1 MLHAHFLCLNI
12 LTPERA
18 AQLFKS
24 ITTMPTDSA
33 LLQTVLDTA
42 KLAMDDAYN
51 ADPAESDQFLDLNR
65 TYLMLTLL
73 SCFAK
78 NVRGKIYNG
87 NVTESIQNTPSL
99 VANYFLEHDSR
110 FSFEQFLS
118 LRPDLAV
125 KVMEIFTIWL
135 PNENQL
141 VYALLDLH
149 DMIVTTYDLFSLSS
163 HEREFIE
170 VDLQND
176 LSLIIE
182 HYGYDPREPNSDDSE
197 CEEGEE
203 DGTDDD
209 DITMSTRRLDVI
221 LEEEE
226 VEAES

>member
-1 MLHAHFLCLNI
+1 M
-12 LTPERA
+12 
-18 AQLFKS
+18 S
-24 ITTMPTDSA
+24 TDSA

-141 VYALLDLH
+141 IYALLELH
-149 DMIVTTYDLFSLSS
+149 DMIVTAYDLFSLSS

-182 HYGYDPREPNSDDSE
+182 HYEYDPRDPESGDNESE
-197 CEEGEE
+197 RDEE
-203 DGTDDD
+203 DGRPTDDVD
-209 DITMSTRRLDVI
+209 SGMRARGLDVI

-226 VEAES
+226 VGGESSDEFR